1 MRYGNFSIIFR
12 AKSYSEFI
20 KVAIIACSAKDLLD
34 ISSLHK
40 KAISAAV
47 INVAASLRRARYFTV
62 SENSPNLV

>member
-20 KVAIIACSAKDLLD
+20 KVTTIACSAKDLLN

-40 KAISAAV
+40 KAISAATV
-47 INVAASLRRARYFTV
+47 NVTASLRRARYFTI
-62 SENSPNLV
+62 SENSPNLA